1 MSVKILF
8 QDDYVCKLATYQ
20 KKGIPALQF
29 VLLGLTSLRATL
41 ERVSSAQRTWCFAT

>member
-20 KKGIPALQF
+20 KKGILARQW
-29 VLLGLTSLRATL
+29 VLLGLTSMPAR
-41 ERVSSAQRTWCFAT
+41 